1 MATFDFAVGL
11 TELIPAKQDERE
23 GQRVTAFKTS
33 FSKKVIPAAPFPTKN
48 EIALFVIQFFGSMN
62 EYKTRDIDNMAKTIM
77 DCLKDK
83 IYEDDAQVRTF
94 VMTKKTSAKVP
105 TNYAFIGVKELKG
118 ETDIDVVKSLLLQQA
133 IVLYQTSVK
142 SASK

>member
-1 MATFDFAVGL
+1 
-11 TELIPAKQDERE
+11 
-23 GQRVTAFKTS
+23 
-33 FSKKVIPAAPFPTKN
+33 
-48 EIALFVIQFFGSMN
+48 
-62 EYKTRDIDNMAKTIM
+62 M